1 MTKVMSRRA
10 GWVLAVTV
18 MPCSLTFA
26 FLIKFVPKH
35 IILHFRDQ
43 LIQTYGGKPSLR
55 VKKLFDS
62 AIEQPK
68 TTYEG
73 EYLHDS
79 LNKMAA
85 AYGYHLCNNHLWK
98 DGNKRI
104 ALVTMD
110 VFLQR
115 NGYEIVASEKETY
128 KIMMQ
133 LSSGELTKQDLTVWL
148 KNNISKRDD

>member
-1 MTKVMSRRA
+1 MKN
-10 GWVLAVTV
+10 
-18 MPCSLTFA
+18 
-26 FLIKFVPKH
+26 IIFVPKH
-35 IILHFRDQ
+35 IVLHFHDQ
-43 LIQTYGGKPSLR
+43 LIQTYGGKPGIR
-55 VKKLFDS
+55 DEKLLDS

-79 LNKMAA
+79 LIKMAA
-85 AYGYHLCNNHLWK
+85 AYGYHLCNNHPFM

-110 VFLQR
+110 IFLQR
-115 NGYEIVASEKETY
+115 NGYEIVASEKKTY

-133 LSSGELTKQDLTVWL
+133 LSSGKLPKQDLTAWL
-148 KNNISKRDD
+148 KDNISKIDD